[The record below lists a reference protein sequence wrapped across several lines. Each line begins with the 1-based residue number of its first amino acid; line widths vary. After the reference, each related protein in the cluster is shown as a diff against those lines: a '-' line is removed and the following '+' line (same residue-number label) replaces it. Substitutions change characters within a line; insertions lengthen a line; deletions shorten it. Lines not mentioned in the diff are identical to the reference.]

1 MYQLS
6 LRRKTVEE
14 NRKENG
20 SRKRIALIVFALL
33 GVVGV
38 VVLFFYLRYKSTH
51 ISTDDAY
58 IEGRI
63 HTVAPKVTG
72 TVKEVHVRDNQQ
84 VKRGD
89 LLLEIDPSDYE
100 VRVREMAS
108 GFEEDRAKV
117 AEAAART
124 VAAGKRLAELH
135 GGVEAAKAH
144 LRLQE
149 ATLAQAERDRRRAE
163 SLYRQE
169 AVSRERYER
178 AQTACEV
185 SRAQVKA
192 AQEQVRQAQAA
203 VEAQAAVVRQTVFAV
218 STQKASLRQQAA
230 RLRIAELN
238 AGYTKVYAPSDGYVT
253 RKSVERGNQ
262 VQAGQPLMA
271 VTELDDIWVV
281 ANYKETQLRK
291 IRPGQRVQIAVDTY
305 SGREFQGR
313 VDSIMAGTGS
323 VFSLFPPENAT
334 GQYVKVVQRVPVK
347 IVLDREADRQHVL
360 RVGMS
365 VEPTV
370 LVE

>member
-1 MYQLS
+1 M
-6 LRRKTVEE
+6 EE
-14 NRKENG
+14 NRKENS

-33 GVVGV
+33 GAAAAVA
-38 VVLFFYLRYKSTH
+38 LFFYLGYKATH
-51 ISTDDAY
+51 ISTDDAF

-63 HTVAPKVTG
+63 HTVAPKITG
-72 TVKEVHVRDNQQ
+72 TVREVYVRDNQP
-84 VKRGD
+84 VKKGD
-89 LLLEIDPSDYE
+89 LLLEIDPADYE

-108 GFEEDRAKV
+108 GLDEETVRV
-117 AEAAART
+117 SEAAARAE
-124 VAAGKRLAELH
+124 AAGKRLAELRTV
-135 GGVEAAKAH
+135 VEAAKAH
-144 LRLQE
+144 LQLQE
-149 ATLAQAERDRRRAE
+149 ATLAQAERDRQRAE
-163 SLYRQE
+163 SLYLRE
-169 AVSRERYER
+169 AVSKERYEK

-185 SRAQVKA
+185 SRAQAKA
-192 AQEQVRQAQAA
+192 AREQVRQAQAA
-203 VEAQAAVVRQTVFAV
+203 VEAQAAAARQAEVSV
-218 STQKASLRQQAA
+218 STQKAAVRQRAA
-230 RLRIAELN
+230 RLRTAELN

-281 ANYKETQLRK
+281 ANYKETQLRT
-291 IRPGQRVQIAVDTY
+291 IRPGQSVSITVDAY
-305 SGREFQGR
+305 SGREFRGK

-334 GQYVKVVQRVPVK
+334 GQYVKVVQRIPVK
-347 IVLDREADRQHVL
+347 IVLDKGTDRQHVL